1 MLLVNADD
9 YGRNR
14 EATDRILECL
24 GHRRVN
30 AASAMVFMEDSE
42 RAACVARAARHAL
55 GLHLNFSESF
65 TAAMVPAAIRQ
76 DHERIRRF
84 VLKSKYALVLFHPGL
99 AGAFRRVFAAQLHEF
114 RRLYGTAPTHFD
126 GHQHYHLATN
136 VLVQRLL
143 PLGTRVRRS
152 FSFREG
158 EKSALN
164 LWYRRMVDA
173 SLCKRHVLTDF
184 FFSAEQ
190 HLSVERMERVVMLAR
205 TANVELM
212 VHPEIARERDF
223 LLGKEFERLMSAVHV
238 GGRGDLTHGAAASRE
253 RLAR

>member
-1 MLLVNADD
+1 MLIVNADD

-14 EATDRILECL
+14 KATDWTLECY

-42 RAACVARAARHAL
+42 RAARLARFACHAV

-65 TAAMVPAAIRQ
+65 TGAMVAAAIRR
-76 DHERIRRF
+76 DHERIRSF
-84 VLKSKYALVLFHPGL
+84 VLESKYAPVFFHPGL
-99 AGAFRRVFAAQLHEF
+99 TGAFRRVFAAQLQEF
-114 RRLYGTAPTHFD
+114 LRLYGTAPTHFD

-143 PLGTRVRRS
+143 PPGTRVRRS

-158 EKSALN
+158 EKNALN
-164 LWYRRMVDA
+164 LWYRRVVDA
-173 SLCKRHVLTDF
+173 SITKRHVLTDF
-184 FFSAEQ
+184 FFSAAQ
-190 HLSVERMERVVMLAR
+190 HLSVERMERIVALAR
-205 TANVELM
+205 TAHVELM

-223 LLGKEFERLMSAVHV
+223 LLGEEFERLLATVHI
-238 GGRGDLTHGAAASRE
+238 GSHGDPVNGTAEPRK
-253 RLAR
+253 RVAR